1 MLLDYSFLVTCP
13 LQTSLG
19 SYYRHGHPSMPQGKC
34 SSSGKQFQVRRDFY
48 NKGEIRDKGNVRNV
62 TYKPTQF
69 RFYNLRVLTLSLMGD
84 AIFTFFISSE
94 MPQSSRSLEE
104 WVFTVLPFTVTI
116 AEQSVT
122 TSRWAIDWDSALGI
136 LHEPSEFIS

>member
-1 MLLDYSFLVTCP
+1 
-13 LQTSLG
+13 
-19 SYYRHGHPSMPQGKC
+19 MPQGKY

-48 NKGEIRDKGNVRNV
+48 NKAEIRDKGNLSNV

-116 AEQSVT
+116 AE
-122 TSRWAIDWDSALGI
+122 
-136 LHEPSEFIS
+136 